1 MPNIR
6 DLPNELLLWIV
17 SHLDGSAMFALAKSC
32 KDLDF
37 RLQPSIWRYNI
48 NFQNSNLLHLAVKDD
63 NVDLAAALLQHN
75 ANINAFYR
83 GKTPLM
89 RAFQYSSAAMRE
101 LLLNRR
107 ELDINIHNQ
116 ARETALW
123 YAIHYG
129 NYSMVKRLLEQ
140 PKVRVD
146 IKHKHG
152 RTALHLAVFAGR
164 IELVY
169 LLLSTGS
176 NPDLQDDSGDS
187 PWAWARQ
194 FNRPVMKMI
203 LSNDPDSDLF
213 LGTQSSRDTPLPLH
227 QAVAHGSVAA
237 VRRFLRQKD
246 PALDTQDWKGYTPI
260 HLAIECNRPEVVDL
274 LLSHPRANVN
284 CTDKDGNTPLW
295 LSTYSSSYEITERLL
310 AEKDIDVNLIGGR
323 GRFEMPSTSLHH
335 SATRLDTVLLR
346 RLLAVPEIDPNLCVA
361 GHSPI
366 STAACHGRVNTV
378 ACLLN
383 MGNVEIN
390 GRGSIDPPL
399 CRAAA
404 HGHHDVVRLLVQQ
417 GTRLNI
423 NESTIAS
430 HDTALCIA
438 ARGGDLEMVQ
448 ALLLHHQIDV
458 NLRNEYFEDPLML
471 AVKDGHFSIVNAL
484 LANTRLKSFSLKRSL
499 ELARDDC
506 IQRAIRTRIES
517 DNTRQTLLRRS
528 PRMKFGGL

>member
-17 SHLDGSAMFALAKSC
+17 F
-32 KDLDF
+32 
-37 RLQPSIWRYNI
+37 
-48 NFQNSNLLHLAVKDD
+48 KDD
-63 NVDLAAALLQHN
+63 NVNLAAVLLQHN

-107 ELDINIHNQ
+107 ELDLNIHNQ

-129 NYSMVKRLLEQ
+129 NYSMVQRLLE
-140 PKVRVD
+140 
-146 IKHKHG
+146 
-152 RTALHLAVFAGR
+152 TALHLAVFTGR
-164 IELVY
+164 IEFVH
-169 LLLSTGS
+169 LLLSRGS

-213 LGTQSSRDTPLPLH
+213 LGTQSARDAPLPLH

-237 VRRFLRQKD
+237 VRRLLRRKD
-246 PALDTQDWKGYTPI
+246 PVLDTQDRKGYTPI
-260 HLAIECNRPEVVDL
+260 HLAIECNRPEAVDL
-274 LLSHPRANVN
+274 LLSHPRANAN
-284 CTDKDGNTPLW
+284 CKDKDGNTPLW
-295 LSTYSSSYEITERLL
+295 LSTYSSYYEITERLL
-310 AEKDIDVNLIGGR
+310 ADKDIDVNLIGGR
-323 GRFEMPSTSLHH
+323 GRFEIPSTSLHH
-335 SATRLDTVLLR
+335 AAARLDTVLLR

-366 STAACHGRVNTV
+366 SIAACHGRVNTV

-399 CRAAA
+399 CRAAT

-438 ARGGDLEMVQ
+438 TRGGDLEMVQ

-471 AVKDGHFSIVNAL
+471 AVKNGHSSIVNAL
-484 LANTRLKSFSLKRSL
+484 LANARLKNFSLKRSL

-506 IQRAIRTRIES
+506 IQRAIQNRMEV
-517 DNTRQTLLRRS
+517 DNSRQTLLRRS
-528 PRMKFGGL
+528 PRMKFGGLYSKRHLHLS